1 MRQDATTPGG
11 GFRAVSVEGDVAACP
26 WGGTWTMNSQIIL
39 IADADPVWTE
49 SMCRLLEPEGYR
61 VLTARTG
68 VDALYQTRM
77 RCPDLLL
84 LNPRL
89 SQLSGWEVCRRVKQA
104 PDMGRVKV
112 VLLDPN
118 GRRAFQAGADGY
130 LIKGGQVEPTMPP
143 VRVFT
148 QPALGILSDF
158 QHRRAMAA

>member
-1 MRQDATTPGG
+1 MH
-11 GFRAVSVEGDVAACP
+11 SH
-26 WGGTWTMNSQIIL
+26 IIL

-84 LNPRL
+84 LNPHL
-89 SQLSGWEVCRRVKQA
+89 SQLSGWEVCRRVKREGS
-104 PDMGRVKV
+104 MERVKV
-112 VLLDPN
+112 VMLDSN
-118 GRRAFQAGADGY
+118 GQRAFQAGADGY

-143 VRVFT
+143 VRAFR
-148 QPALGILSDF
+148 QPAPGILAEF
-158 QHRRAMAA
+158 QHRRALAA

>member
-1 MRQDATTPGG
+1 MH
-11 GFRAVSVEGDVAACP
+11 
-26 WGGTWTMNSQIIL
+26 SQIIL

-118 GRRAFQAGADGY
+118 GQRAFQAGADGY

-148 QPALGILSDF
+148 QPASGILSDF
-158 QHRRAMAA
+158 QHRRALAA

>member
-1 MRQDATTPGG
+1 MR
-11 GFRAVSVEGDVAACP
+11 
-26 WGGTWTMNSQIIL
+26 SQTIL

-49 SMCRLLEPEGYR
+49 SMSRLLEPEGYR

-89 SQLSGWEVCRRVKQA
+89 SQLSGWEVCRRVKHA